1 MCSDWC
7 GWGVLCGWGR
17 MVWSVGS
24 VCGGLSPVGAAF
36 GAVFGVFVVEQG
48 TEVAFPFSVCP
59 KEAVRGG
66 LCCDVSGRLA
76 LIAVCPPVPVVVVA
90 GAAVPV
96 GAEDVAPV
104 VASCVFV

>member
-1 MCSDWC
+1 M
-7 GWGVLCGWGR
+7 
-17 MVWSVGS
+17 
-24 VCGGLSPVGAAF
+24 GAAF

-48 TEVAFPFSVCP
+48 TVVAFPFTVCP

-76 LIAVCPPVPVVVVA
+76 LIAVCPPVPIVVVA
-90 GAAVPV
+90 GAAIPV

-104 VASCVFV
+104 VAACVFV